1 MVLTSTSFKYLII
14 HAHAPWPW
22 AYEVLVYSTP
32 IDDNSLPSAWCET
45 SAWTQL
51 HTISLPP
58 PPLSTDPVTLH
69 TQPPSARS
77 SWSLPLLAASCVS
90 LLPPK
95 CFPLTKTLGT
105 VRCPVASC
113 STAWGAAE
121 ARVSTASSPQSARR
135 PGGEAGAV
143 LRRAPGWQGRR
154 SNCRARWRRRARRG
168 S

>member
-105 VRCPVASC
+105 VRWPVRLRRPSCTAAPFSILSSSTIVASTPI
-113 STAWGAAE
+113 SQK
-121 ARVSTASSPQSARR
+121 SPLTRR
-135 PGGEAGAV
+135 QKP
-143 LRRAPGWQGRR
+143 Q
-154 SNCRARWRRRARRG
+154 
-168 S
+168 